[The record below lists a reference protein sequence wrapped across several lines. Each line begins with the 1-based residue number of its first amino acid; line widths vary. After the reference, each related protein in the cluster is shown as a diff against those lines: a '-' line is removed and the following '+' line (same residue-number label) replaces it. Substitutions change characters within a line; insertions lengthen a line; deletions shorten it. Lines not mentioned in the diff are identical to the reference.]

1 MQLSNE
7 KLLEFYHLMV
17 KIRAFEALEKIR
29 KQHPDMDSV
38 PHQTQGLER
47 EAQTEF

>member
-17 KIRAFEALEKIR
+17 KIRAFEETLSSLFSK
-29 KQHPDMDSV
+29 
-38 PHQTQGLER
+38 GLLGR
-47 EAQTEF
+47 

>member
-17 KIRAFEALEKIR
+17 KIRAFEETLSSLFSK
-29 KQHPDMDSV
+29 
-38 PHQTQGLER
+38 GLLGGTWTSR
-47 EAQTEF
+47 RRMICSTLN